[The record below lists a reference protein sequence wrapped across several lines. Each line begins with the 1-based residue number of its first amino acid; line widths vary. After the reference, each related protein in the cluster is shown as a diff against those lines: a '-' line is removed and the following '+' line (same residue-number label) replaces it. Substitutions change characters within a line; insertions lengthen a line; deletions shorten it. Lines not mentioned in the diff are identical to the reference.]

1 MARKTV
7 KAKPKPPPAFRSDK
21 AAVLRQ
27 TFRRFTEEEVI
38 PRARQI
44 DEDQALPADLW
55 LELGRMGAFGIRYP
69 KEKGGAGGNNTF
81 YCIICEELARGLVS
95 LAAVYAMQA
104 LMGTNFIFHYGTEA
118 QRERY
123 FAPAMRGE
131 VFSAFCLTEPDYSSD
146 LTGCQTTARRD
157 GESWVINGM
166 KTWITNAPKA
176 EVFTV
181 LVQTEPGSGAKGLNF
196 ALVDRRTPGL
206 STSKRFD
213 LLGTRSSDLGEVAF
227 SDVVIPAENMLVPA
241 GLGMRALLTIL
252 AEIRTMTAALGL
264 GLAKAAFQASVR
276 YAQERSQFGR
286 PIKNYQM
293 IQAHVANMGTNIYAS
308 ELMLADCCARID
320 RGERALAES
329 SMCKYFVCETACDA
343 ADRAT
348 RVLGGYA
355 YSMEYPVQRF
365 YRDSR
370 FLLYGGGTHEILQ
383 ANIGRELL
391 KQ

>member
-1 MARKTV
+1 MAKKTV
-7 KAKPKPPPAFRSDK
+7 KARPKPPPAVRSDK
-21 AAVLRQ
+21 AAILRQ

-69 KEKGGAGGNNTF
+69 KEKGGAGGNTTL

-104 LMGTNFIFHYGTEA
+104 LMGTNFIFRYGTEA
-118 QRERY
+118 QQERY
-123 FAPAMRGE
+123 FAPVMAGE
-131 VFSAFCLTEPDYSSD
+131 IFSAFCLTEPDHSSD

-157 GESWVINGM
+157 GESFVINGM

-213 LLGTRSSDLGEVAF
+213 ILGTRSSDLGEVAF

-241 GLGMRALLTIL
+241 GGGMRALLAIL

-264 GLAKAAFQASVR
+264 GLAKAAYQASAR
-276 YAQERSQFGR
+276 YAAERSQFGR
-286 PIKNYQM
+286 LIKNYQM

-355 YSMEYPVQRF
+355 YSM
-365 YRDSR
+365 
-370 FLLYGGGTHEILQ
+370 
-383 ANIGRELL
+383 
-391 KQ
+391 